1 MNDPGRTLWF
11 PYAQM
16 QGLEIQN
23 QVVRAE
29 GVCLHLRDGRT
40 LVDAIASWWCVI
52 HGYNHPA
59 LNAALRAQADD
70 FAHVML
76 GGLTHA
82 PAQRLADRLVALA
95 PPGLAHVFFAD
106 SGSVGMEVAMKM
118 AVQYWKNLGV
128 QGKLAFLS
136 LRHGYHGDTT
146 GVMSLGDP
154 DDGMHRLFSGYLPQ
168 QHFVPPPEGMGGGRG
183 EIRRSVDEALAA
195 LATALRDHAHGIA
208 ALACEPL
215 LQGAGGFNFYPPAYL
230 TEARR
235 LCDEHGVLLIC
246 DEVATG
252 FGRTG
257 TLFACEQACIT
268 PDILVLG
275 KGLSAGYLGLSAT
288 LATHRVFDAFLGESH
303 AKAFMHGPTFMGNAL
318 ACAVALESIR
328 IFERDDYLA
337 KIRRIEEILREE
349 LLGLRADTIRETR
362 VFGACG
368 VIEVHDPSAWQGLQA
383 FAGERGVWLRPFDK
397 VVYTMPAYVID
408 EDNLRRVCQTMRL
421 WFEQG

>member
-1 MNDPGRTLWF
+1 MPGSQSLWF

-16 QGLEIQN
+16 ARLEAPSE
-23 QVVRAE
+23 VVRAR
-29 GVCLHLRDGRT
+29 GVRLHLRDGRT

-52 HGYNHPA
+52 HGYAHPE
-59 LNAALRAQADD
+59 LDAAVRAQLED

-95 PPGLAHVFFAD
+95 PRGLAHAFFAD

-118 AVQYWKNLGV
+118 AVQYWKNLGERS
-128 QGKLAFLS
+128 KTRFIS
-136 LRHGYHGDTT
+136 LRHAYHGDTT

-154 DDGMHRLFSGYLPQ
+154 EDGMHRLFSGYLPAQ
-168 QHFVPPPEGMGGGRG
+168 IFVRPPEGMGNGRG
-183 EIRRSVDEALAA
+183 EVRTSVDEALAE
-195 LATALRDHAHGIA
+195 LAATLAEHAGTVA
-208 ALACEPL
+208 ALVCEPL

-235 LCDEHGVLLIC
+235 LCDQSSVLLVC

-257 TLFACEQACIT
+257 TLFACEQAGIT

-275 KGLSAGYLGLSAT
+275 KALTAGYLGLSAT
-288 LATHRVFDAFLGESH
+288 LATSRVFGAFLGDGPER
-303 AKAFMHGPTFMGNAL
+303 AFMHGPTFMGNAL
-318 ACAVALESIR
+318 ACAAALASTSV
-328 IFERDDYLA
+328 FQRDDYLG
-337 KIRRIEEILREE
+337 KIRRIEEVLRDE
-349 LLGLRADTIRETR
+349 LVGVRAPTIRESR

-368 VIEVHDPSAWQGLQA
+368 VIEVNDRKVLRGLQD
-383 FAGERGVWLRPFDK
+383 FAAERGVWLRPFDN
-397 VVYTMPAYVID
+397 VVYTMPAYVMEE
-408 EDNLRRVCQTMRL
+408 EDLRQVCRTMRA
-421 WFEQG
+421 WFARA